1 MRALVKLLSR
11 SPFAP
16 LQAHME
22 KVGTCVNKMVEA
34 IEAFLQGKSDRLPKL
49 AEEISEA
56 EHEADLAK
64 NDIRNHLPKS
74 LFLPIDR
81 GQLLEILSLQD
92 NIADRAED
100 VGVLLAF
107 QVLTPEPTLEKDFKK
122 FLAKNL
128 ETFERTRAITRELTE
143 LLETSFGGAEAEKV
157 KRMVEQVAYM
167 EHEADLIQRNLL
179 AKLFAAAPTMHYA
192 SFHLWQR
199 LFEGV
204 GSISNICEKLGNRI
218 RMTLELK

>member
-1 MRALVKLLSR
+1 
-11 SPFAP
+11 
-16 LQAHME
+16 ME
-22 KVGTCVNKMVEA
+22 KVGQCVAKMEDA
-34 IEAFLQGKSDRLPKL
+34 IEAFLDGKLDKLPKL
-49 AEEISEA
+49 AKEISEA

-74 LFLPIDR
+74 LFLAIDR

-107 QVLTPEPTLEKDFKK
+107 KVLKPEPSLDADCRA
-122 FLAKNL
+122 FLAKNM
-128 ETFERTRAITRELTE
+128 ESFKAARAVIRELTE

-157 KRMVEQVAYM
+157 KRMVDQVALL
-167 EHEADLIQRNLL
+167 EHEADLIQQTLL
-179 AKLFAAAPTMHYA
+179 AKLFAAAPNLHYSA
-192 SFHLWQR
+192 FFLWQR
-199 LFEGV
+199 LFEAV
-204 GSISNICEKLGNRI
+204 GSISNISEKLGNRI

>member
-1 MRALVKLLSR
+1 
-11 SPFAP
+11 
-16 LQAHME
+16 ME
-22 KVGTCVNKMVEA
+22 KVGQCVAKMEDA
-34 IEAFLQGKSDRLPKL
+34 IEAFLNGKVDKMAKL
-49 AEEISEA
+49 CKEISEA

-74 LFLPIDR
+74 LFLAIDR

-107 QVLTPEPTLEKDFKK
+107 QVLQPEPSLDSDFRA
-122 FLAKNL
+122 FLAKNI
-128 ETFERTRAITRELTE
+128 EAFKAARAVIRELTE

-157 KRMVEQVAYM
+157 KRMVDQIAFL
-167 EHEADLIQRNLL
+167 EHEADLLQRTLL
-179 AKLFAAAPTMHYA
+179 SKLFGAAPHLHYSA
-192 SFHLWQR
+192 FFLWQQ
-199 LFEGV
+199 LFEAV
-204 GSISNICEKLGNRI
+204 GCISNISEKLGNRI

>member
-1 MRALVKLLSR
+1 
-11 SPFAP
+11 
-16 LQAHME
+16 ME
-22 KVGTCVNKMVEA
+22 KVGQCAGKMVEA
-34 IEAFLQGKSDRLPKL
+34 IEAFLQGKQEKLPKL
-49 AEEISEA
+49 AEQISEA

-74 LFLPIDR
+74 LLLPIDR

-92 NIADRAED
+92 TIADRAED

-107 QVLTPEPTLEKDFKK
+107 QILQPEPSLEADFRK
-122 FLAKNL
+122 FLAKNM
-128 ETFERTRAITRELTE
+128 ETFEATRAVIRELTE

-157 KRMVEQVAYM
+157 KRMVEKIAFM
-167 EHEADLIQRNLL
+167 EHEADLIQRTLL
-179 AKLFAAAPTMHYA
+179 AKLFAAAPQMHYT